1 MLSVKRRQEYLKYLG
16 YYKGAIDGIVGKG
29 TKKAYKDL
37 QNDYFFRAKDKDGLY
52 GKNTDILLQNA
63 YNVKKYTKNFN
74 LKTELSCHCKGKY
87 CTGYPAVYSINALTY
102 LQDVRN
108 EYGAVSVISP
118 LRCNRQN
125 KLVGGVANSAHKKG
139 QAFDIQNAKIC
150 LNLTTRK
157 NFIDKFIKK
166 SKSVYAYC
174 NRYGKTKYRTTYP
187 KAPGMGKSVHIQT
200 K

>member
-1 MLSVKRRQEYLKYLG
+1 MLSIKKRQEYLKYLG

-87 CTGYPAVYSINALTY
+87 CTGYPAIYSVNALTY

-118 LRCNRQN
+118 LRCSKQN
-125 KLVGGVANSAHKKG
+125 KLVGGVTNSAHKKG

-150 LNLTTRK
+150 LNLNTRK
-157 NFIDKFIKK
+157 NFIDKFIKNP
-166 SKSVYAYC
+166 KSVYAYC
-174 NRYGKTKYRTTYP
+174 NGYGKTKYRTTYP
-187 KAPGMGKSVHIQT
+187 KAPGMGKSIHIQT